1 MLLKQLQ
8 EHQLSLTADILYN
21 MINFNNKTFLITGAG
36 GIGAETAVLLN
47 QYGARILLLDISEEN
62 LQNTLLRLNG
72 DNKSYICDFSN
83 IEGIEPIIKS
93 IIKETGPIDGFVH
106 CVGVGSVRPLKM
118 SKYDFMLKVMNINF
132 FSFIEIIR
140 CISGKNCFNPEGM
153 NIVGISAIGAY
164 LGNSTKTAYCAS
176 KGAMNAA
183 VRCIAKELAPKNI
196 RINTVAP
203 GVTDTPMAKIAEDYG
218 TGSEEHKQILMR
230 QYLGICQPIDIANT
244 VAFLM
249 SDMSR
254 MITGNCIAVDGGK
267 LSS

>member
-1 MLLKQLQ
+1 MLLKQSQ
-8 EHQLSLTADILYN
+8 ERRLSLMADIPYK
-21 MINFNNKTFLITGAG
+21 MINFENKTFIVSGAG
-36 GIGAETAVLLN
+36 GIGAETALLLN
-47 QYGARILLLDISEEN
+47 NYGARIILLDINEEN
-62 LQNTLLRLNG
+62 LRSTLQKLKG
-72 DNKSYICDFSN
+72 DNKSYSCDFSN
-83 IEGIEPIIKS
+83 IDGIAPLIKTV
-93 IIKETGPIDGFVH
+93 IKENGPVDGFVH

-118 SKYDFMLKVMNINF
+118 SKYDFLLKVMNINF

-140 CISGKNCFNPEGM
+140 CITGRNCYNPQGM

-183 VRCIAKELAPKNI
+183 IRCIAKELAPKNI

-203 GVTDTPMAKIAEDYG
+203 GVTDTPMAKAAEDYSQ
-218 TGSEEHKQILMR
+218 GSDEHDQIIRR
-230 QYLGICQPIDIANT
+230 QYLGICQPIDIANA

-249 SDMSR
+249 SDMSK
-254 MITGNCIAVDGGK
+254 MITGNCLPVDGGK

>member
-1 MLLKQLQ
+1 
-8 EHQLSLTADILYN
+8 
-21 MINFNNKTFLITGAG
+21 MINFKNKTFIVSGAG

-47 QYGARILLLDISEEN
+47 QYGARILLLDINEDN
-62 LQNTLLRLNG
+62 LNNTIDRLNG
-72 DNKSYICDFSN
+72 DNKSYVCDFSD
-83 IEGIEPIIKS
+83 IEGIASLIKS
-93 IIKETGPIDGFVH
+93 IIVENGPVDGFVH

-132 FSFIEIIR
+132 FSFIEFIR
-140 CISGKNCFNPEGM
+140 CITGKNCFNPLGM

-164 LGNSTKTAYCAS
+164 LGNATKTAYCAS

-203 GVTDTPMAKIAEDYG
+203 GVTDTPMAKAAGDYA
-218 TGSEEHKQILMR
+218 SESKEYKQILMR

-249 SDMSR
+249 SDMSK
-254 MITGNCIAVDGGK
+254 MITGNCIPVDGGK

>member
-1 MLLKQLQ
+1 MEDCLY
-8 EHQLSLTADILYN
+8 EH
-21 MINFNNKTFLITGAG
+21 MIDFNNKTFIVSGAG
-36 GIGAETAVLLN
+36 GIGAETAILLN
-47 QYGARILLLDISEEN
+47 NYGAKIILLDINEIN
-62 LQNTLLRLNG
+62 LNDTLHKLQGIN
-72 DNKSYICDFSN
+72 NSYVCDFSN
-83 IEGIEPIIKS
+83 IDSIAS
-93 IIKETGPIDGFVH
+93 IIKTIIEENGPVDGFVH

-140 CISGKNCFNPEGM
+140 CITGKNCFNTTGM
-153 NIVGISAIGAY
+153 NIVGISAIGAF

-183 VRCIAKELAPKNI
+183 VRCLAKELFPKNI
-196 RINTVAP
+196 RVNTVAP
-203 GVTDTPMAKIAEDYG
+203 GVTNTPMAKASEEYG
-218 TGSEEHKQILMR
+218 MDSEEHKQILMR
-230 QYLGICQPIDIANT
+230 QYMGICQPLDIANA

-254 MITGNCIAVDGGK
+254 MITGTCIPVDGGK